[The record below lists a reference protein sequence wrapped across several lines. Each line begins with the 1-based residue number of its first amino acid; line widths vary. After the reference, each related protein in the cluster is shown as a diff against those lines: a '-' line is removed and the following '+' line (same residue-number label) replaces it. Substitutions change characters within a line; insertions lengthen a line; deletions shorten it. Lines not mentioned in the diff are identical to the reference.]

1 MKRSSSLAVEQRLET
16 LGRLGDEPDRGVR
29 SSRLAQALADRSFRV
44 VAQAAELCEEFS
56 LKERVPDL
64 VAAFARFLEDPV
76 KRDPKCIAKQAI
88 ARALVSLECNDVE
101 FFLTGLRYRQPE
113 PVWGGSADAAV
124 EVRCSCAMG
133 LVATGYWRA
142 LIAVAEL
149 LADPEFRARE
159 GAARAIACG
168 NPQAAEAL
176 LRFKVLSGDPE
187 PEVIG
192 ECLNGLLSVAPEESL
207 EFVAAR
213 LDDRN
218 DAIRD
223 LAALALG
230 QSRHPGAVPHLR
242 AAWERVLVSKEFRD
256 VLIRAAAVH
265 RSEAAFDWLI
275 SIIESGADSHAAT
288 AVDALSVYERNAKL
302 AERVKAALRARQQAS
317 LPSAGLPP
325 G

>member
-16 LGRLGDEPDRGVR
+16 LGRLGDEPDRVVR

-133 LVATGYWRA
+133 LVA
-142 LIAVAEL
+142 
-149 LADPEFRARE
+149 
-159 GAARAIACG
+159 
-168 NPQAAEAL
+168 
-176 LRFKVLSGDPE
+176 
-187 PEVIG
+187 
-192 ECLNGLLSVAPEESL
+192 
-207 EFVAAR
+207 
-213 LDDRN
+213 
-218 DAIRD
+218 
-223 LAALALG
+223 
-230 QSRHPGAVPHLR
+230 
-242 AAWERVLVSKEFRD
+242 
-256 VLIRAAAVH
+256 
-265 RSEAAFDWLI
+265 
-275 SIIESGADSHAAT
+275 
-288 AVDALSVYERNAKL
+288 
-302 AERVKAALRARQQAS
+302 ALRARE
-317 LPSAGLPP
+317 
-325 G
+325 